1 MAYKP
6 QKPKPTPRKPSP
18 VSDADWTETE
28 NERRFATV
36 NDARALYSE
45 LVVQNEL
52 RSLTF
57 AQTRNQLE
65 RGRPFD
71 PRQLA
76 DMGATWQCNVNF
88 GDAQAMCERTKRP
101 FWRMVTEVPHK
112 IAVTIPSNNPNSA
125 KWEVS
130 FAEVFDMFLD
140 DWGAGFFTQFN
151 NFCSNYVE
159 FGPGIGH
166 FDTKDSPR
174 WNAVNVQRIL
184 WPKNAR
190 IDPDE
195 WEYVAWVQDT
205 SASKLYS
212 YVRTKAAQKRSTY
225 AGWDVEAIKKACTYF
240 KTGTFSLDPYD
251 YTRWQDMLVNN
262 DIRVASK
269 GQPLQLVW
277 LLCKE
282 YSGKIGC
289 YVFTRQGGVDQFL
302 FKDENYADN
311 FRHILGAVWYD
322 TGVDSMIHSIKGFAI
337 KNYDFARIQNQLK
350 SRFIDAATMVLGVNL
365 KRTSENIPDEAPPVE
380 NYGPYTVFPSGLDQM
395 NIYPQI
401 QQAESVI
408 AMLDGNQSEN
418 NALYREQAQQI
429 EQTDTAT
436 QAKILAGLQGEM
448 TEAGAAIYLSQMGEN
463 IFTEQVR
470 RLRLRGSSNEDAK
483 KFVRR
488 LREREVPDEIIFD
501 KEIIVKT
508 GASAGMANPAVRSM
522 KFRDGLSLSQVPGVN
537 QRWFLEN
544 YIANE
549 YGAQAV
555 GKALLPQGQA
565 SKPEQRRQAEMEN
578 LSLGMGHPL
587 QALASD
593 AHPEHIEE
601 HLKPLI
607 PIAQAAQ
614 QGQQLTPEQISGLTI
629 GIEHT
634 GEHMQFLSKDE
645 SQKQAF
651 MALREPFSMVQ
662 SVARGVLAQTLKA
675 QQEQQQPAA

>member
-1 MAYKP
+1 MAKKASI
-6 QKPKPTPRKPSP
+6 QGLKTQP
-18 VSDADWTETE
+18 VADSDWTETE
-28 NERRFATV
+28 NERRFDTV
-36 NDARALYSE
+36 DDARSIFNDLI
-45 LVVQNEL
+45 VQNSL

-65 RGRPFD
+65 GGRPTD
-71 PRQLA
+71 PRLLA

-88 GDAQAMCERTKRP
+88 GDARAQCERTKRP
-101 FWRMVTEVPHK
+101 YWKMVCEVPHK
-112 IAVTIPSNNPNSA
+112 ISVTIPSNNPNSD

-130 FAEVFDMFLD
+130 FAEVYDMFCD
-140 DWGAGFFTQFN
+140 DWGAGFFNEFN
-151 NFCSNYVE
+151 NLCSNYVE
-159 FGPGIGH
+159 FGPGIAH
-166 FDTKDSPR
+166 WETKDSPR
-174 WNAVNVQRIL
+174 WTSVNVQRIL

-190 IDPDE
+190 MNPDE
-195 WEYVAWVQDT
+195 WEYVSWVQDM
-205 SASKLYS
+205 SASKLYG
-212 YVRTKAAQKRSTY
+212 YVRTKADRKRSEFV
-225 AGWDVEAIKKACTYF
+225 GWNTAAIKKACTYY

-251 YTRWQDMLVNN
+251 YTRAQDMLVNN

-289 YVFTRQGGVDQFL
+289 YVFTRQGGVDEFL
-302 FKDENYADN
+302 FKDEEYADS
-311 FRHILGAVWYD
+311 FRRILGAIWYD

-350 SRFIDAATMVLGVNL
+350 SRFMDAATMVLGVNL
-365 KRTSENIPDEAPPVE
+365 QRTSENIPDEAPPVE
-380 NYGPYTVFPSGLDQM
+380 NYGPYTVFPSGLAQL
-395 NIYPQI
+395 NVYPQI
-401 QQAESVI
+401 AQAESVI

-418 NALYREQAQQI
+418 NSLYREQSQQI
-429 EQTDTAT
+429 SQTDTAT

-448 TEAGAAIYLSQMGEN
+448 TEAGAAMYLSQMGEN
-463 IFTEQVR
+463 IFSEQVR
-470 RLRLRGSSNEDAK
+470 RLRIRGSTDADAK
-483 KFVRR
+483 RFVRR
-488 LREREVPDEIIFD
+488 LREREVPDEVIFD
-501 KEIIVKT
+501 QEIVVKT
-508 GASAGMANPAVRSM
+508 GASAGMANPAVRSL
-522 KFRDGLSLSQVPGVN
+522 KFRDGLSLSTLPGVN

-544 YIANE
+544 LIANE

-555 GKALLPQGQA
+555 GKALLPQGAA

-587 QALASD
+587 EALASD

-607 PIAQAAQ
+607 PIAHAAQ
-614 QGQQLTPEQISGLTI
+614 QGQQLTPEQVSGLTI

-651 MALREPFSMVQ
+651 MALREPFSFVQ
-662 SVARGVLAQTLKA
+662 SVARGVLAQTMKA
-675 QQEQQQPAA
+675 QQEQQQQPAA